1 MSLRMATKPPII
13 IGWRET
19 VALPELGIKEAI
31 AKIDTGA
38 RTSAIH
44 ATRIKVFEKDGQDWV
59 RFHVPHAGLES
70 AVTCEARLVDRR
82 EIKNTSGIPQER
94 LVIETQLV
102 LGPDTWKVEVSL
114 ANRANMNLPLIL
126 GRTAI
131 RRRNILVHPG
141 RSHLADGTRKDH
153 K

>member
-1 MSLRMATKPPII
+1 MLVLRAQSPAKPVWWI
-13 IGWRET
+13 
-19 VALPELGIKEAI
+19 VA
-31 AKIDTGA
+31 
-38 RTSAIH
+38 
-44 ATRIKVFEKDGQDWV
+44 
-59 RFHVPHAGLES
+59 RF
-70 AVTCEARLVDRR
+70 
-82 EIKNTSGIPQER
+82 KNTSGIPQER

-102 LGPDTWKVEVSL
+102 LGPHTWKVEVSL